1 MFAQNVIWSGDEHLV
16 AQNVTW
22 SGGEQD
28 VRPTFIMLTLSSIY
42 LYPIKSLGGISV
54 TSADVQKRGL
64 QHDRRWMLTD
74 PSGRFLTQRVFPEMA
89 LLTVELTA
97 TGLRV
102 RHRNQPMPPLAIP
115 FAPSGAAPEGAAP
128 VRVVVWDD
136 VCEAL
141 PVGREADN
149 WFSTALG
156 KPCRL
161 VQMTDDSTR
170 RVDADYVAEPFNTS
184 FSDGYPLL
192 IIGQASLDY
201 LNARL
206 PEALPMNRFR
216 PNLVFT
222 GGKPHEEDT
231 WRHFRVGEAEFRGV
245 KPCGRCVVTTI
256 DQQTA
261 EKGIEPLRTLATYRK
276 RGNKILF
283 GQNLVALSGGTVRV
297 GDAVEVRDK
306 T

>member
-1 MFAQNVIWSGDEHLV
+1 MY
-16 AQNVTW
+16 
-22 SGGEQD
+22 
-28 VRPTFIMLTLSSIY
+28 TLSNIY
-42 LYPIKSLGGISV
+42 LYPIKSLGGISL
-54 TSADVQKRGL
+54 TSADVEERGL

-74 PSGRFLTQRVFPEMA
+74 PSGRFLTQRNFPEMA
-89 LLTVELTA
+89 LLDVEMTA
-97 TGLRV
+97 TGLGV
-102 RHRNQPMPPLAIP
+102 RHRKQPLPLLTIP
-115 FAPSGAAPEGAAP
+115 FAPSGAAP

-136 VCEAL
+136 VCQAL
-141 PVGREADN
+141 PVSREADE

-161 VQMTDDSTR
+161 VRMPDDSVR

-192 IIGQASLDY
+192 IIGQASLDH

-206 PEALPMNRFR
+206 PAALPMNRFR

-222 GGKPHEEDT
+222 GGEPHEEDT

-261 EKGIEPLRTLATYRK
+261 EQGLEPLRTLATYRK
-276 RGNKILF
+276 QGRKILF

-297 GDAVEVRDK
+297 GDTVEVREK
-306 T
+306 IGGS